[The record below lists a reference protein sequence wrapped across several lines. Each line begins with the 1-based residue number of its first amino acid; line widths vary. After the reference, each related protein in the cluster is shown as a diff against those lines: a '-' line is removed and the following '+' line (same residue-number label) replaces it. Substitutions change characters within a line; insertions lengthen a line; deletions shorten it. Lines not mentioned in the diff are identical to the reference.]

1 MNSIGEVLT
10 RTIEALPVRKL
21 FREKQILWS
30 WPAIMGKEIADQS
43 AAVSIE
49 FGVLYLAI
57 QNSVWCHH
65 LSMMKRE
72 IIQKVNAFVGEPLVR
87 DVKFRSWNKALRKQP
102 QPEEEAQDYALFS
115 RLQDAALSAEEKAE
129 AEASCAAV
137 RDERLRGRLRRLY
150 ASHLALRRRKKEQ
163 GWTAC
168 AACGAACR
176 KESEFCSCCLRERRQ
191 AKLSEIRRTL
201 CEVPWSTYA
210 EINRYIP
217 CTSREY
223 IDAKVSL
230 LHRLSDQLPP
240 EEEMSLEAKVL
251 TMLFT
256 GAKYDAL
263 SDALV
268 QKTVEKFRRRAYVST
283 SR

>member
-1 MNSIGEVLT
+1 MNSVGEVLS
-10 RTIEALPVRKL
+10 RTIEALPIRKL

-30 WPAIMGKEIADQS
+30 WPEIMGKEIAEQS
-43 AAVSIE
+43 TAVSIE

-72 IIQKVNAFVGEPLVR
+72 IMQKVNAFVGEPLVR
-87 DVKFRSWNKALRKQP
+87 DIKFRSWNKALQRQRE
-102 QPEEEAQDYALFS
+102 PEEETAEYALFD
-115 RLQDAALSAEEKAE
+115 RLRAVSLTAGEKAE
-129 AEASCAAV
+129 AEAFCQAV
-137 RDERLRGRLRRLY
+137 QDEKLRSRLFRLY
-150 ASHLALRRRKKEQ
+150 AKHLALRRRKKEQ
-163 GWTAC
+163 GWQSC
-168 AACGAACR
+168 KACGAACR
-176 KESEFCSCCLRERRQ
+176 KESEYCSCCLRERRQ
-191 AKLSEIRRTL
+191 AKLSEIRRML
-201 CEVPWSTYA
+201 REVPWSTYA

-230 LHRLSDQLPP
+230 LHRMADQLQP
-240 EEEMSLEAKVL
+240 EDEKSLEAKIL

-268 QKTVEKFRRRAYVST
+268 QKTVEKFRRRVYVST